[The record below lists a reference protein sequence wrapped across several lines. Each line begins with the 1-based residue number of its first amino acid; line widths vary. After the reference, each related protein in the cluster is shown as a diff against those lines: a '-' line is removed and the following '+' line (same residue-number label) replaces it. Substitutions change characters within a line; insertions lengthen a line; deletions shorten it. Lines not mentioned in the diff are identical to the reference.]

1 MPEFNTEGKALKV
14 AGSIY
19 GLIACML
26 VIAMKVVYD
35 LSLGAT
41 SADPNFSADLFNQ
54 CLPLYQFVK
63 DSVALGQLPLW
74 NPYVALGT
82 PLVAELGL
90 GLFNPMTWPSFVF
103 DAPVAM
109 FINQLVMILVAV
121 VGMWLFLGSL
131 SLSATAKIPGSML
144 FGLIVFTNSFLP
156 SLGMSLSILPFI
168 LLTANSLVTQPCLR
182 TTAVLSILLAL
193 CFFSGFPNYFYYT
206 GLLLGSYT
214 LALCLLSHK
223 QSSGAVTMIRLLMLL
238 VSAFLMLLLVAVQL
252 LPTFELSQLSVR
264 SVTSDL
270 MFSEQQSFLRANAGL
285 LLKNFFSAQTFNVYS
300 SESFVVGQGV
310 GYLGVLPAFCVLA
323 LLDDR
328 NRRIVLALLFA
339 LTFMALFMVAD
350 QVESLGFMRQIPL
363 AGTLRWHGRISDY
376 IQVVV
381 VILSMIG
388 LSAYLQAVAKGAA
401 QSTLTGSSLL
411 KFLFSLFLL
420 LQLYFIY
427 LFNGLSV
434 AFWLAAVISIL
445 FVSLAFPFQASK
457 WVLVIASVL
466 VMVLT
471 ADLLIH
477 RKNAFL
483 TPFFASAENPYY
495 SATRDPVLISR
506 IERIKEE
513 DPNTRVLI
521 HGEYP
526 SFGLTVANLGLI
538 HRLSNINSYT
548 GFALASWKEFLSAM
562 VGEETFNTAILNT
575 PAQLFMGT
583 LNGHLLRE
591 LKSNESILAVTAVDS
606 IVSSKALEK
615 VDGAFPRVF
624 LTADYEVSEDKE
636 EILQTIK
643 DRLGTSGPWV
653 ILDHAPFEKIAAS
666 AGPFPGNAE
675 IVEYRNNSVK
685 IEAELSQ
692 QGLLVL
698 NDANYPG
705 WRAQVDGKDVEILR
719 ANFLFRAVPLD
730 KGRHTVEFM
739 YRPKSLYLGAAISII
754 SLIATLYLLRV
765 RRRGISITDGE

>member
-1 MPEFNTEGKALKV
+1 MPEFNREGKALKA

-26 VIAMKVVYD
+26 VIAIKVVYD

-41 SADPNFSADLFNQ
+41 STDPNFSADLFNQ

-103 DAPVAM
+103 DAPLAM

-131 SLSATAKIPGSML
+131 SLSATAKIPGSIL

-156 SLGMSLSILPFI
+156 SLGMTLSILPFI
-168 LLTANSLVTQPCLR
+168 LLTANSLVTRPCLR

-223 QSSGAVTMIRLLMLL
+223 QSSGAVTIIRLMMLL
-238 VSAFLMLLLVAVQL
+238 VSAILMLLLVAVQL

-270 MFSEQQSFLRANAGL
+270 MYPEQHSFFRPNAGL
-285 LLKNFFSAQTFNVYS
+285 LLKNFFTAQTFNVYS
-300 SESFVVGQGV
+300 SKLYLVGQGV

-323 LLDDR
+323 FLDDR
-328 NRRIVLALLFA
+328 NRRIALALLFS
-339 LTFMALFMVAD
+339 LMFMALFMIAY
-350 QVESLGFMRQIPL
+350 QVEGLGFMRQIPL
-363 AGTLRWHGRISDY
+363 AGTLRLHGRISDY

-388 LSAYLQAVAKGAA
+388 LSAYLQAVSRGAA
-401 QSTLTGSSLL
+401 QSALPGSSLL
-411 KFLFSLFLL
+411 KFVFPLFLL
-420 LQLYFIY
+420 LELYFIY
-427 LFNGLSV
+427 HFNGLSI
-434 AFWLAAVISIL
+434 AFWLAAVISML
-445 FVSLAFPFQASK
+445 FVSLAFLFQASK

-466 VMVLT
+466 VIVLT

-483 TPFFASAENPYY
+483 TPFFANAENPYY
-495 SATRDPVLISR
+495 HATRDPVLLSR

-513 DPNTRVLI
+513 DPNKRVLI
-521 HGEYP
+521 HGKYP
-526 SFGLTVANLGLI
+526 SFGYALANLGMI
-538 HRLSNINSYT
+538 DRLSNINSYM

-562 VGEETFNTAILNT
+562 VGDETFNTAVLNT
-575 PAQLFMGT
+575 PSQLFQGT
-583 LNGHLLRE
+583 LNGRLLRE
-591 LKSNESILAVTAVDS
+591 LKSNESILAVTAVQS
-606 IVSSKALEK
+606 IISAGALK
-615 VDGAFPRVF
+615 IVHGAFPRVF
-624 LTADYEVSEDKE
+624 LTADYEVIGDQE
-636 EILQTIK
+636 EVLQTIK
-643 DRLGTSGPWV
+643 DRLGTRGPWV
-653 ILDHAPFEKIAAS
+653 ILEQSPPEELAAS

-675 IVEYRNNSVK
+675 IVEYHNNSVK
-685 IEAELSQ
+685 IEAKLSR

-698 NDANYPG
+698 NDAHYPG
-705 WRAQVDGKDVEILR
+705 WRARVDGKDVEILR
-719 ANFLFRAVPLD
+719 ANFLFRAVALGE
-730 KGRHTVEFM
+730 GRHTVEFI
-739 YRPKSLYLGAAISII
+739 YKPQSLYLGAAISLTS
-754 SLIATLYLLRV
+754 SLAILYLMRF
-765 RRRGISITDGE
+765 RRQEDPMIDGE

>member
-1 MPEFNTEGKALKV
+1 MLGLNREGKALKP
-14 AGSIY
+14 ARNSY

-26 VIAMKVVYD
+26 VIAIKVVYD

-41 SADPNFSADLFNQ
+41 SIDPNFSADLFNQ
-54 CLPLYQFVK
+54 CLPLYQFVR
-63 DSVALGQLPLW
+63 DSAALDQLPLW

-82 PLVAELGL
+82 PLIAELGL
-90 GLFNPMTWPSFVF
+90 GLFNPMTWPAFVF
-103 DAPVAM
+103 DAPLAM
-109 FINQLVMILVAV
+109 FITQLVMILVAV
-121 VGMWLFLGSL
+121 VGMWLFLDSL
-131 SLSATAKIPGSML
+131 SLGTTAKIPGSIL

-206 GLLLGSYT
+206 GLLLGSYA

-223 QSSGAVTMIRLLMLL
+223 QNSGAVTIIRLLMLL
-238 VSAFLMLLLVAVQL
+238 VSAFLTLLLVAVQL

-270 MFSEQQSFLRANAGL
+270 MFPEQQSFLRANTGL
-285 LLKNFFSAQTFNVYS
+285 LLKNFFSAQTFNLYS
-300 SESFVVGQGV
+300 SESFVVEKGV

-323 LLDDR
+323 FLDDR

-339 LTFMALFMVAD
+339 LMFMALFMIAD
-350 QVESLGFMRQIPL
+350 QVEGLGFMRQIPL

-388 LSAYLQAVAKGAA
+388 LSAYLQAASQGAA
-401 QSTLTGSSLL
+401 QSGLPGSSLL
-411 KFLFSLFLL
+411 KFVFPLFLL

-427 LFNGLSV
+427 HFNGLSV
-434 AFWLAAVISIL
+434 AFWLAAVICIM
-445 FVSLAFPFQASK
+445 FVSLAFLYQASK
-457 WVLVIASVL
+457 WALLIASVL
-466 VMVLT
+466 VMVMT

-483 TPFFASAENPYY
+483 TPFFANADNPYY
-495 SATRDPVLISR
+495 SASRNPVLLSR
-506 IERIKEE
+506 IEQIREE
-513 DPNTRVLI
+513 DPNNRVLI
-521 HGEYP
+521 HGKYP
-526 SFGLTVANLGLI
+526 SFGLTEANLGMI

-562 VGEETFNTAILNT
+562 VGEETFNNAVLNT
-575 PAQLFMGT
+575 PAQLFQGS
-583 LNGHLLRE
+583 LNGHLLRQ
-591 LKSNESILAVTAVDS
+591 LKSNDSILAVTAVES
-606 IVSSKALEK
+606 IVSSRDLKK

-624 LTADYEVSEDKE
+624 LTADYEVAGDKE
-636 EILQTIK
+636 AVLQTIK
-643 DRLGTSGPWV
+643 DRLSTRGPWV
-653 ILDHAPFEKIAAS
+653 ILEQAPEELVAS
-666 AGPFPGNAE
+666 AGPFPGSAE

-685 IEAELSQ
+685 IEAELSH

-698 NDANYPG
+698 NDAHYPG
-705 WRAQVDGKDVEILR
+705 WRARVDGKDVELLR
-719 ANFLFRAVPLD
+719 ANFLFRAVALD
-730 KGRHTVEFM
+730 EGRHTVEFV
-739 YRPKSLYLGAAISII
+739 YRPKSLYIGAAISLI
-754 SLIATLYLLRV
+754 SLIAIVYLMRF
-765 RRRGISITDGE
+765 RRQEDPKIDGE